1 MQTAFAGINS
11 VVVGLLLAALFTPV
25 RTSAIYKPQDFAL
38 SLVAF
43 VALLFWKPL
52 CEEQC
57 RWQKCAGI
65 SAIQPPAVAQQS
77 DFIDGRV
84 RCVLFPKNSPD
95 KGNKRLTINTFGADV
110 KTEKKDPITLKTWTL
125 LRLESQT

>member
-57 RWQKCAGI
+57 R
-65 SAIQPPAVAQQS
+65 
-77 DFIDGRV
+77 
-84 RCVLFPKNSPD
+84 
-95 KGNKRLTINTFGADV
+95 
-110 KTEKKDPITLKTWTL
+110 
-125 LRLESQT
+125 